1 MIDINLIRSNPDAV
15 KASLKRKNAT
25 STFRNFSRGT
35 PKDARLFP
43 TSKV

>member
-15 KASLKRKNAT
+15 KASLKKNAT